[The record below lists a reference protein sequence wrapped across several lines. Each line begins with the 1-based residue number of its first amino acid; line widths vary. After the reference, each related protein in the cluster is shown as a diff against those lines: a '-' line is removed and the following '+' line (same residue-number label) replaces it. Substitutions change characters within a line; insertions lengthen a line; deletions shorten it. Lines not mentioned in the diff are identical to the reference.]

1 MIKKSD
7 NTNDRQRIFGTD
19 PAAVEILLFAR
30 GIPAIGNGPPILMFD
45 WDMGG
50 TD

>member
-7 NTNDRQRIFGTD
+7 NTNDRQRIFGTG
-19 PAAVEILLFAR
+19 PAAVEILLFVR
-30 GIPAIGNGPPILMFD
+30 GIPALPNDIPILMFD